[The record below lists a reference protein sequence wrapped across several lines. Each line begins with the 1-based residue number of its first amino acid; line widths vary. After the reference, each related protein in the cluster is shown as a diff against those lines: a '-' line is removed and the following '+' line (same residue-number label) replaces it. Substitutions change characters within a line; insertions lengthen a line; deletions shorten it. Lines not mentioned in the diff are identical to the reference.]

1 MSSLEF
7 SDDEND
13 VDLQDTSATS
23 SGLVSIVYC
32 TPTEPIPL
40 KTSLAQPVLPPTQEG
55 DLTTEIDEMSEKE
68 LSAMKEASIAEPDDD
83 QTIARNLQCEFDE
96 AYARKYQSQLQN
108 ALARMDSS
116 MIGWDFREEA
126 LSEEAQKSDVLLIE
140 DEDMIAGNENVKK
153 KMAKPCVRLSQ
164 NFVRLF

>member
-13 VDLQDTSATS
+13 VDLHDTSATS

-32 TPTEPIPL
+32 TPTEAIPL
-40 KTSLAQPVLPPTQEG
+40 KTSLAQPVLPPSQEG
-55 DLTTEIDEMSEKE
+55 DGTTEIDEMSEKE
-68 LSAMKEASIAEPDDD
+68 LSALKEASIAEPDDD
-83 QTIARNLQCEFDE
+83 QTIARNLQCEFNE
-96 AYARKYQSQLQN
+96 AYARQYQSQLQN

-116 MIGWDFREEA
+116 MIGWDFREEV
-126 LSEEAQKSDVLLIE
+126 LSEEAQKSDVLLI

-153 KMAKPCVRLSQ
+153 KMAKPCLRLSQ
-164 NFVRLF
+164 HFVRLF

>member
-32 TPTEPIPL
+32 TPTEAIPL

-68 LSAMKEASIAEPDDD
+68 LSAMKEAPK
-83 QTIARNLQCEFDE
+83 QP
-96 AYARKYQSQLQN
+96 
-108 ALARMDSS
+108 ALPLVFSADHSS
-116 MIGWDFREEA
+116 
-126 LSEEAQKSDVLLIE
+126 
-140 DEDMIAGNENVKK
+140 
-153 KMAKPCVRLSQ
+153 RLS
-164 NFVRLF
+164 VAARGESPRDAMLGC